1 MIFLAKW
8 KSALFS
14 DIRNKLGDQVV
25 FSMWKGRPYFRTH
38 VTPAN
43 PQTDPQMAERDQHRE
58 IVERFQQ
65 EVTTDD
71 INGVWDELALPY
83 QISGYN
89 LFLKAG
95 RRSYIEVPSTS
106 SGSVSVTYWIGMSI
120 ENPGI
125 FREASDGTL
134 TDVTPTDLKIGEEA
148 SFSDSPSSG
157 DDYTY
162 WIAERDALVE
172 GDSAPKS
179 YQAYNSWS
187 PDPANGDSPQALT
200 TFTV

>member
-1 MIFLAKW
+1 MAKW

-43 PQTDPQMAERDQHRE
+43 PQTDPQQAERNQHRE

-65 EVTTDD
+65 EITTDE
-71 INGVWDELALPY
+71 INAVWDELALPY

-95 RRSYIEVPSTS
+95 RRSYIEVPSTA
-106 SGSVSVTYWIGMSI
+106 SGSVSVTYWIGTAI
-120 ENPGI
+120 KDPGI
-125 FREASDGTL
+125 FREAGDGTL

-148 SFSDSPSSG
+148 TLSDSPSSG
-157 DDYTY
+157 DDFTY
-162 WIAERDALVE
+162 WIAERSALTD
-172 GDSAPKS
+172 GDSAPQS

-187 PDPANGDSPQALT
+187 PDPTNGEATQAIT
-200 TFTV
+200 NFTV